1 MAGSALSLS
10 VMSLLVKLLGTRLPV
25 FELVAARSI
34 LMLTF
39 AFLHLRWLGVDPW
52 GDNRRLLL
60 LRGVVGFCA
69 LCCFY
74 YGVTHLPLAD
84 ATVIQYMNPVFTA
97 VLAAIF
103 LGESIRGLE
112 ATGILASL
120 AGVVLIQQPGFLFGG
135 ASRLPLFPVLVA
147 VGGAICSAGAY
158 VTVRHLRAT
167 EHPIVII
174 FFFSLVAAPASLPL
188 AAPTAIVPRGIEWLG
203 LLAIGIVTYTAQI
216 CLTRGLHLEK
226 AGRATAVTYLQ
237 IVFAFGWDL
246 AIFAE
251 YPTPLSLT
259 GAALIVGSALAIALF
274 RARSSRA
281 DEHA

>member
-1 MAGSALSLS
+1 MAGSALALS
-10 VMSLLVKLLGTRLPV
+10 VMSLLVKLLGARLPV
-25 FELVAARSI
+25 FQLVAARSI

-39 AFLHLRWLGVDPW
+39 AFLHLRWLDIDLW
-52 GDNRRLLL
+52 GTNRRLLL
-60 LRGVVGFCA
+60 LRGVIGFCA

-97 VLAAIF
+97 VLAAVF
-103 LGESIRGLE
+103 LGEAIRGLE
-112 ATGILASL
+112 ITGILASL
-120 AGVVLIQQPGFLFGG
+120 VGVVLIQQPAFLFGG
-135 ASRLPLFPVLVA
+135 SARLPLFPVVVA
-147 VGGAICSAGAY
+147 IGGALFSAGAY
-158 VTVRHLRAT
+158 VTVRHLRST

-174 FFFSLVAAPASLPL
+174 FFFSLIAAPASLPL
-188 AAPTAIVPRGIEWLG
+188 AAPSVIMPQGLEWLG
-203 LLAIGIVTYTAQI
+203 LLGIGVATYTAQI

-246 AIFAE
+246 LVFHA

-259 GAALIVGSALAIALF
+259 GAGLIVGSALAIALY
-274 RARSSRA
+274 RARSKA
-281 DEHA
+281 TPDN